1 MLRIR
6 RIVRFVRTIEDAPG
20 AVHGDPSPVRES
32 LSQRIL
38 DEQRRLFRAAR
49 VAYAHDLLALDLT
62 MQQLKVI
69 VLVDAMGGATSKQ
82 LARRL
87 GIGPSTMSG
96 IVDRLYEHG
105 LVMRAEDPSDR
116 RVVRIT
122 LTPHGMDVLDRLD
135 RGRRANASRLL
146 GRLSEADLELVA
158 GAYAAMADA
167 AEALADDVEREL
179 AWE

>member
-6 RIVRFVRTIEDAPG
+6 RIVRLVRTNEDDLGVAL
-20 AVHGDPSPVRES
+20 GDPSPARES

-38 DEQRRLFRAAR
+38 DEQRRLYRAAR
-49 VAYAHDLLALDLT
+49 VAYAHDLIALDLT

-69 VLVDAMGGATSKQ
+69 VLIDAMGGATSKQ

-96 IVDRLYEHG
+96 IVDRLYENG
-105 LVMRAEDPSDR
+105 LVLRAEDPSDR
-116 RVVRIT
+116 RVTQIT
-122 LTPHGMDVLDRLD
+122 LTAHGMDVVDRLD

-167 AEALADDVEREL
+167 AEVLADEVEREL

>member
-1 MLRIR
+1 M
-6 RIVRFVRTIEDAPG
+6 RTIDDASG
-20 AVHGDPSPVRES
+20 VVHGDTLAVRES

-49 VAYAHDLLALDLT
+49 VAYAHDLIALDLT

-96 IVDRLYEHG
+96 IVDRLYEHE

-116 RVVRIT
+116 RVTRIT

-135 RGRRANASRLL
+135 RGRRANVARLL
-146 GRLSEADLELVA
+146 GRLSEVDLELVV

-167 AEALADDVEREL
+167 AEAMADDVEREL